1 MEFGDDERL
10 SKPEFIS
17 VRPAPIPMDEWGD
30 HASFSPDD
38 PAFILQGGDS
48 LNRQYDFFGVVIH
61 VSIAVIVIALLAV
74 GAYFFQKPFSDY
86 LRLSAEHRDLIER
99 NKELVHERNE
109 WDRYIQRLRTDEREL
124 IREARRL
131 GYAREGE
138 YLYYFP
144 AE

>member
-1 MEFGDDERL
+1 GRRYWDEESTPLYPFGHGL
-10 SKPEFIS
+10 SY
-17 VRPAPIPMDEWGD
+17 G
-30 HASFSPDD
+30 SFEYANLVLD
-38 PAFILQGGDS
+38 
-48 LNRQYDFFGVVIH
+48 RE
-61 VSIAVIVIALLAV
+61 SIAVIAMALFAV
-74 GAYFFQKPFSDY
+74 TLFIFQKPFSEY
-86 LRLSAEHRDLIER
+86 RALGARNRELVER
-99 NKELVHERNE
+99 NKALVHERNE

>member
-1 MEFGDDERL
+1 M
-10 SKPEFIS
+10 
-17 VRPAPIPMDEWGD
+17 
-30 HASFSPDD
+30 
-38 PAFILQGGDS
+38 
-48 LNRQYDFFGVVIH
+48 NRQYDFFGVMIH
-61 VSIAVIVIALLAV
+61 ASIAVIAMALFAV
-74 GAYFFQKPFSDY
+74 GLFIFQKPFSEY
-86 LRLSAEHRDLIER
+86 RALGARNRELVER
-99 NKELVHERNE
+99 NKALVHERNE